1 MENKKCTDINIL
13 SYFASLRHDS
23 ERKCPYC
30 GCTHTVL
37 YGKYN
42 DKQRYICKSCRRT
55 FNDFTNTPIAR
66 THFPEKWESFIRCT
80 IEGLS
85 LKAAAREIGVSYVT
99 LFYWRHKL
107 LSALKM
113 VKQNK
118 MQGKFEIENLFL
130 KFSRKG
136 QKGIEHDEKRV
147 HDQSVSYINISNN
160 KVCVITALDSHK
172 NIYSRAVGMGRMN
185 AMDMENYIGKILNKN
200 KQAVSRPKSFFAMFF
215 KRKKI
220 REINKFLDN
229 SSEAVKYRCDCMEW
243 MYRFRGVATK
253 YLNNYLSL
261 FKFLKNVNFN
271 NILSA
276 INKFIEEIS
285 KINIQNTYINM
296 RNAEVS
302 FN

>member
-1 MENKKCTDINIL
+1 MERRKLADIDML
-13 SYFASLRHDS
+13 SYFTSLKQTP

-30 GCTHTVL
+30 DCTHTVL

-42 DKQRYICKSCRRT
+42 GKQRYICKDCKKT

-66 THFPEKWESFIRCT
+66 THFPEKWEAFLKCT

-118 MQGKFEIENLFL
+118 MQGKFEIENFFL

-136 QKGIEHDEKRV
+136 QKSIEHDEKRV
-147 HDQSVSYINISNN
+147 HDKSVSHINITNK
-160 KVCVITALDSHK
+160 KVCVLTVLDLHN
-172 NIYSRAVGMGRMN
+172 NIYSRAVGTGRMYAN
-185 AMDMENYIGKILNKN
+185 DIDNFIGKILNNN
-200 KQAVSRPKSFFAMFF
+200 KKACSRPKQFFALYF
-215 KRKKI
+215 KKKNI
-220 REINKFLDN
+220 REINEYLDN

-253 YLNNYLSL
+253 YLNNYLGL
-261 FKFLKNVNFN
+261 FKFLKSSNFN
-271 NILSA
+271 NTSLA
-276 INKFIEEIS
+276 INIFIEEIS
-285 KINIQNTYINM
+285 KINMENTYINM
-296 RNAEVS
+296 RNAEIC

>member
-1 MENKKCTDINIL
+1 M
-13 SYFASLRHDS
+13 A
-23 ERKCPYC
+23 
-30 GCTHTVL
+30 
-37 YGKYN
+37 
-42 DKQRYICKSCRRT
+42 
-55 FNDFTNTPIAR
+55 
-66 THFPEKWESFIRCT
+66 
-80 IEGLS
+80 
-85 LKAAAREIGVSYVT
+85 
-99 LFYWRHKL
+99 
-107 LSALKM
+107 
-113 VKQNK
+113 KQNK
-118 MQGKFEIENLFL
+118 MQGKFELYNFFL

-172 NIYSRAVGMGRMN
+172 NIYSRAVGTGRMN

-220 REINKFLDN
+220 REINEYLDN

-261 FKFLKNVNFN
+261 FKFLKSSNFN
-271 NILSA
+271 NGSFA
-276 INKFIEEIS
+276 INKFIEAIS
-285 KINIQNTYINM
+285 KINIENTYTNM
-296 RNAEVS
+296 RNAKIC